1 LNIDA
6 GLYFLVNVPLCYLLA
21 ARSSCGFTESSHRL
35 KKQTKTRNITMCLA
49 TFLSE
54 LLSERKIDVRRLR
67 IVQDNAKLE
76 EETRQVITPHQE
88 EKRCR
93 WSLDGKI
100 QTPRH
105 DSDPCLTKPLRRGG
119 RATCSESSFLGLPP
133 QRKLGRR
140 RYRSSTSHKSTLDDS
155 FDGFLQK
162 TASYKKQNEERATKG
177 VSVPLTHHGTMFRF
191 LLLEQEEK

>member
-1 LNIDA
+1 
-6 GLYFLVNVPLCYLLA
+6 
-21 ARSSCGFTESSHRL
+21 
-35 KKQTKTRNITMCLA
+35 MCLA

-54 LLSERKIDVRRLR
+54 LLSERKIDLRRLR

-76 EETRQVITPHQE
+76 EETRQVITPHQA

-105 DSDPCLTKPLRRGG
+105 ESDPCFTKPLRRGG

-140 RYRSSTSHKSTLDDS
+140 RYRSSTSHKSTLDDR

-162 TASYKKQNEERATKG
+162 PERRKSNQGSILTSNASWDH
-177 VSVPLTHHGTMFRF
+177 VPIPPPRTRRKMRQLC
-191 LLLEQEEK
+191 